1 MYVWDGPQRQALLQL
16 VKKEMMDERKTALLL
31 SHACSN
37 ITIEYRYY
45 PVSVYIVCGIIGYT
59 CHDNI

>member
-45 PVSVYIVCGIIGYT
+45 PVSV
-59 CHDNI
+59 